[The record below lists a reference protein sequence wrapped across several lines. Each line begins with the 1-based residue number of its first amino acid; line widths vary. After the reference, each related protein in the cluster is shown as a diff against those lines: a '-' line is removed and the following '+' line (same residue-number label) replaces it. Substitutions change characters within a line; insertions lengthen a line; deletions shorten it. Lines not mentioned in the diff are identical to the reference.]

1 VRGIFVD
8 ALPHSKYR
16 KIVNRSTAKSI
27 FESLHSTYEGNKQ
40 IKEAKSNQFVH
51 QYELFRMK
59 EYEDIETMYS
69 RFQTL
74 VCGLHVLKKNY
85 YVHDHVMKILRSLP
99 ARIRPWVIT
108 IHAAKD
114 LNKLSLENLIS
125 SLKSHEVELVGY
137 EHTKKSKSIDL
148 TSKGK

>member
-1 VRGIFVD
+1 VRGILVD

-40 IKEAKSNQFVH
+40 IKEAKSNQLVH

-74 VCGLHVLKKNY
+74 VCGLQVLKKNY

-99 ARIRPWVIT
+99 ARIRP
-108 IHAAKD
+108 
-114 LNKLSLENLIS
+114 
-125 SLKSHEVELVGY
+125 
-137 EHTKKSKSIDL
+137 
-148 TSKGK
+148 